1 MTRSSVKPIPM
12 FIISSM
18 SVCEAPIFEGMP
30 GPRWIG
36 RVGIDVGAGEGAS
49 AGGGVDRGALTGKA
63 AVRGLLTPLLT
74 EPAGSSLNCG
84 FISDIDQF
92 QARC

>member
-1 MTRSSVKPIPM
+1 
-12 FIISSM
+12 M
-18 SVCEAPIFEGMP
+18 SVCEAPIFEGMPGPLKVEP